1 MKGNELFASSC
12 GLCVIEAV
20 VQAWFWLYMER
31 VRTNCRHALYV
42 HMNVSMRAMPE
53 ARDGSLESG
62 VLLES
67 PEIDR
72 QYVIMTCVG
81 DVREGRGSEQRGNDS
96 EGDNRPLPINTT
108 FSLHSNS
115 LIYLLHASKTR
126 TPKYTMS
133 PPSSVP
139 EQYRPG
145 FLPPSIAKQ
154 MQENLPGSQQ
164 PLEPAPLD
172 TLLAD
177 GTEYKAAGK
186 LQGKKAVVTGGDSG
200 IGRAVAIL

>member
-1 MKGNELFASSC
+1 MSERAEVASN
-12 GLCVIEAV
+12 GGTI
-20 VQAWFWLYMER
+20 
-31 VRTNCRHALYV
+31 
-42 HMNVSMRAMPE
+42 
-53 ARDGSLESG
+53 ARGILDL
-62 VLLES
+62 
-67 PEIDR
+67 
-72 QYVIMTCVG
+72 
-81 DVREGRGSEQRGNDS
+81 
-96 EGDNRPLPINTT
+96 LPINTT

-115 LIYLLHASKTR
+115 LIYLLHTSKTR